1 MVATR
6 QYYWI
11 VAHDDTGKPYLIYGG
26 ESEEAARDKG
36 LEMLSGIDFEIRK
49 LPTRNLS
56 RASSLLKGN
65 RLEMYHSL
73 KEATRRIGHNK
84 SLKRLHRRQAMRRTS
99 NM

>member
-36 LEMLSGIDFEIRK
+36 LEMLSGIDFSKHDVTPAHEFADSFGRKIIRK
-49 LPTRNLS
+49 VRTVLWPAGT
-56 RASSLLKGN
+56 SLL
-65 RLEMYHSL
+65 
-73 KEATRRIGHNK
+73 
-84 SLKRLHRRQAMRRTS
+84 
-99 NM
+99 